1 MSASAMLLHRML
13 IAGSSRGWR
22 ASATSHGDP
31 GPELTQTP
39 LQGIVPRGWN
49 SQQSQIVN
57 TDSDANPERAE
68 SPHYSPTEQRIQP
81 HA

>member
-13 IAGSSRGWR
+13 ITGAGRGWK
-22 ASATSHGDP
+22 AVATSDGDRA
-31 GPELTQTP
+31 PELTQTAP
-39 LQGIVPRGWN
+39 QGIVSPGWN

-57 TDSDANPERAE
+57 SELAANSDRAE
-68 SPHYSPTEQRIQP
+68 SPHYLPTEQRIPP